1 MENTTLV
8 LTAAALLNS
17 ELLNDDAFAGY
28 SDDEETLQRL
38 MTELWNLVYAHG
50 EPLPTPALLV
60 EAWFDSCYLEAEAGL
75 DLCAG

>member
-8 LTAAALLNS
+8 LTAAALLNA

-50 EPLPTPALLV
+50 DPLPTPALLV
-60 EAWFDSCYLEAEAGL
+60 EAWFDSCYWGLEEE
-75 DLCAG
+75 LCAG

>member
-8 LTAAALLNS
+8 LTAALTLNGQ
-17 ELLNDDAFAGY
+17 LLNDDAFAGY

-60 EAWFDSCYLEAEAGL
+60 EAWYDSCYMEAEVAFG
-75 DLCAG
+75 LCAG

>member
-1 MENTTLV
+1 MENSTLV
-8 LTAAALLNS
+8 LTAALTLNG

-60 EAWFDSCYLEAEAGL
+60 EAWFDQCYWGLEEE
-75 DLCAG
+75 LCAG